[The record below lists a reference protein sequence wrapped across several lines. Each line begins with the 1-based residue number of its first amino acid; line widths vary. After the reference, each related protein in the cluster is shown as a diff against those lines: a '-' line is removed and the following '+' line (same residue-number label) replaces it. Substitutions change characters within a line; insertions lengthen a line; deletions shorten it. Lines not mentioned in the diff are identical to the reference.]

1 MSRRPTEEG
10 YDPTPKTKTAS
21 RWRRFK
27 RAIGRDGLT
36 AIVLG
41 LFTTAVVLQ
50 VGGVLSLPVLFAI
63 AFAAIAL
70 IFVGS
75 WGN

>member
-10 YDPTPKTKTAS
+10 YDPAPKTKPTS
-21 RWRRFK
+21 QWRRFK
-27 RAIGRDGLT
+27 REIGRDGLT

-41 LFTTAVVLQ
+41 LFTGAVMLQ
-50 VGGVLSLPVLFAI
+50 IGRMMSLPALFAI
-63 AFAAIAL
+63 AFVAIAL

>member
-1 MSRRPTEEG
+1 MSRRPTEEKW
-10 YDPTPKTKTAS
+10 DAAPKSKPTS
-21 RWRRFK
+21 MWRRFK

-36 AIVLG
+36 AVVLG
-41 LFTTAVVLQ
+41 LFTGAVVLQ
-50 VGGVLSLPVLFAI
+50 ILEVLSLPVLFAI
-63 AFAAIAL
+63 GIVAIAL

>member
-10 YDPTPKTKTAS
+10 YDPTPKNKPTS
-21 RWRRFK
+21 QWRRFK

-36 AIVLG
+36 AIILG
-41 LFTTAVVLQ
+41 LFTVAVVLQ
-50 VGGVLSLPVLFAI
+50 ILEVLSLPVLFAI
-63 AFAAIAL
+63 ALIAITL